1 MVVGRLYIFALNSL
15 SLLLS
20 WRRCF
25 RMIQRTI
32 NALDFSVLKKQ
43 ETWKAFIIG
52 IVLFCIIGFASLSLF
67 GMSSSIYGVSD
78 DIETVPDFIAPT
90 MNRTGIDDS
99 HPLDN
104 GSLQLSNLR
113 GNVVILDFMAVD
125 CANCHYVQE
134 HIETNLEYWRGLD
147 GDYPVVVVSVA
158 TWYSLESFEQINET
172 FGDSNSDKFMD
183 WIVVNGG
190 TETIILENG
199 SRGDMAEYYSAQL
212 IPLALVIDHE
222 GYVIAKEN
230 TGLPLDRWKSFD
242 NAVEKANEGDAEDL
256 RFGIEKTDRST
267 YGVFI
272 IGLFLGFL
280 VYFSPCAFPVLPSYI
295 TYTLSLGMREEE
307 LRNNGKIVGSFPG
320 PFAIGGYAALGQ
332 LTFFAVVGIIIFG
345 LSEMFNLSG
354 YLHKIAIAIA
364 ILLIILGALMLLGWT
379 SHLLSKV
386 QNIIDKYQT
395 NEDSDEV
402 FTPRR
407 NMYLWGIGYSAA
419 SVDCTAAAVFPF
431 IGWLAVVGRTEFI
444 FGLVG
449 LMISVS
455 FLMIAVTALVSFGRQ
470 AMIGYLRSSTGLIK
484 AIGSWMMIFAGLGL
498 YLYLTEPE
506 MISMLVY

>member
-1 MVVGRLYIFALNSL
+1 
-15 SLLLS
+15 
-20 WRRCF
+20 
-25 RMIQRTI
+25 
-32 NALDFSVLKKQ
+32 
-43 ETWKAFIIG
+43 
-52 IVLFCIIGFASLSLF
+52 
-67 GMSSSIYGVSD
+67 
-78 DIETVPDFIAPT
+78 
-90 MNRTGIDDS
+90 MN
-99 HPLDN
+99 
-104 GSLQLSNLR
+104 
-113 GNVVILDFMAVD
+113 
-125 CANCHYVQE
+125 
-134 HIETNLEYWRGLD
+134 
-147 GDYPVVVVSVA
+147 
-158 TWYSLESFEQINET
+158 
-172 FGDSNSDKFMD
+172 
-183 WIVVNGG
+183 WIVKNGG
-190 TETIILENG
+190 SETIILENG
-199 SRGDMAEYYSAQL
+199 TRGDLVEYYSAQL

-222 GYVIAKEN
+222 GYVVAKEN
-230 TGLPLDRWKSFD
+230 TGTPLDRWKSFD
-242 NAVEKANEGDAEDL
+242 NAIEKANDGDASDL

-307 LRNNGKIVGSFPG
+307 LRNNGKIVGNMPG
-320 PFAIGGYAALGQ
+320 PLAIGGYAALGQ

-345 LSEMFNLSG
+345 LSEIFNLSG

-364 ILLIILGALMLLGWT
+364 VLLIILGALMLLGWT

-386 QNIIDKYQT
+386 QDIIDKYQT

-484 AIGSWMMIFAGLGL
+484 AIGSWMMMFAGIGL
-498 YLYLTEPE
+498 FIYLTEPE
-506 MISMLVY
+506 MVSTIVF

>member
-1 MVVGRLYIFALNSL
+1 MSAS
-15 SLLLS
+15 
-20 WRRCF
+20 
-25 RMIQRTI
+25 
-32 NALDFSVLKKQ
+32 LDFSVLRKQ
-43 ETWKAFIIG
+43 ETWKAFLIG

-67 GMSSSIYGVSD
+67 GLSSSIYGVSD
-78 DIETVPDFIAPT
+78 DIETVPDFVAPT
-90 MNRTGIDDS
+90 LNRTGIDDS
-99 HPLDN
+99 HNIEN
-104 GSLQLSNLR
+104 GTLQLSELR

-134 HIETNLEYWRGLD
+134 HIEQNIDDWRGLE
-147 GDYPVVVVSVA
+147 GEYPVIVISVA
-158 TWYSLESFEQINET
+158 TWYSLETFEQINST
-172 FGDSNSDKFMD
+172 FGDSDSDKFMN
-183 WIVVNGG
+183 WVVVNGG
-190 TETIILENG
+190 SETVILENG
-199 SRGDMAEYYSAQL
+199 TRGDLVEYYSAQL

-222 GYVIAKEN
+222 GYVVAKEN
-230 TGLPLDRWKSFD
+230 TGTPLDRWKSFD
-242 NAVEKANEGDAEDL
+242 NAIEKANDGDASDL

-307 LRNNGKIVGSFPG
+307 LRNNGKIVGNMPG
-320 PFAIGGYAALGQ
+320 PLAIGGYAALGQ

-345 LSEMFNLSG
+345 LSEIFNL
-354 YLHKIAIAIA
+354 
-364 ILLIILGALMLLGWT
+364 
-379 SHLLSKV
+379 LSEV

-402 FTPRR
+402 FKPRR

-484 AIGSWMMIFAGLGL
+484 AIGSWMMMFAGIGL
-498 YLYLTEPE
+498 FIYLTEPE
-506 MISMLVY
+506 MVSTIVF

>member
-1 MVVGRLYIFALNSL
+1 MDAS
-15 SLLLS
+15 
-20 WRRCF
+20 
-25 RMIQRTI
+25 
-32 NALDFSVLKKQ
+32 LDFSVLKNQ
-43 ETWKAFIIG
+43 DTWKAFIIG

-364 ILLIILGALMLLGWT
+364 VLLIILGVLMLLGWT

-386 QNIIDKYQT
+386 QKIIDIYQT

-484 AIGSWMMIFAGLGL
+484 AIGSWMMIFAGIGL

-506 MISMLVY
+506 MVSTIVF